1 MKRLVCVI
9 GLAWGLSTCVA
20 TDSGPV
26 DATSAALVARTLVSG
41 EIIAEANGWFDA
53 TDGNRVWLAN
63 VRGDAAP
70 ELVGVDD
77 SGQPWVGS
85 PTAGVP
91 SAPWGARTFFSR
103 ANQWLADP
111 NAPHLSLADVTGDGR
126 ADLVGI
132 AFDGTIWVSRALD
145 EPSMRGF
152 CPPVRVAPTSAPF
165 PRASYFTSPFPRV
178 SFVDLG
184 NDGALDLVGTG
195 RNGVVAVVRATPD
208 AATTC
213 TTPTMSL
220 VALHLDGPRPLQDL
234 LGVWTGT
241 GYEERYVER
250 ERPSFVWA
258 KRASG
263 TAWLVWTDANGNVW
277 TLDALTAD
285 DRRQIG
291 SFRWLEESGLFSGPH
306 DRLFAG
312 DLDGDANEELVVVA
326 PWPYATID
334 GVSPESPTGP
344 PIRVLSLTST
354 HVLTESTRRGFA
366 QAAFAQHAACFT
378 RPTEDLR
385 MADVTGDGAPDLVG
399 VDFFGG
405 LHVCESYVE
414 RSSPHAH
421 PDHASKRFAFRAS
434 APWVSAVP
442 PLHLRPHARDR
453 WVVAPI
459 RGPGSAAELVL
470 LDPSRDR
477 SVVAA
482 QVAGTRIHDVTHH
495 WDLGAWRIAA
505 RASMPFPASWTP
517 SCGLQ
522 VSNGTLRDAWVWG
535 AWVYATVEPTGAAPV
550 TAKFRENGC
559 GETFDANGNGRVDE
573 QGRSVWLT
581 RAPHTFAATAR
592 ISMLPDNFADLPGGG
607 GWGFT
612 RAQWPRTPSTT
623 LIPGEDQLPPTIGV
637 IVLAIPSEAPNAAHE
652 LFAIASLDAIGVNAG
667 ETLLALERTYGIAPD
682 HVVVAAT
689 HAHSTFRV
697 AALFD
702 SPYFDATDLLAST
715 TDGRAI
721 PLARFVDEQ
730 TTAAVGG
737 ALTRMQ
743 PVDLEV
749 GAATL
754 DPNAGPVPGRD
765 RAGRSPTVSGIC
777 PTNGEYCSP
786 GSMGPCEVDPHQ
798 AVNVHPYPRLSTM
811 RWVREGTREVVAML
825 VSYPMHPVSISER
838 HFLHADYP
846 GYLVTRAEENVCAG
860 RPECEVLFVNGA
872 GGDIDPTG
880 APRDGGHR
888 IADVAL
894 GLHQHTH
901 AGRTLRAHTT
911 RFWTSVDTSFERCP
925 AVADGRHRAV
935 TSSPGTLWRLTA
947 NGSPVTVVGAMS
959 GEPFIGHQI
968 AFDRAWASTPHTM
981 FVGYAHAYTGYHA
994 LPGEHANY
1002 GSAPCSGP
1010 MFYDRPESSSSCG
1023 PTGGCLDSYGRR
1035 GEALC
1040 RLAAAP
1046 ADALV
1051 SAAR

>member
-20 TDSGPV
+20 RDSEPV

-41 EIIAEANGWFDA
+41 EPIAEVHGWFRE
-53 TDGNRVWLAN
+53 TEGNRVWLAN

-184 NDGALDLVGTG
+184 NDGAMDVVGAGT
-195 RNGVVAVVRATPD
+195 NGVVAIVRATPD
-208 AATTC
+208 SATTC

-220 VALHLDGPRPLQDL
+220 VALHLDGPRPLQEL
-234 LGVWTGT
+234 RTVLGIDGRPWHWT
-241 GYEERYVER
+241 VER

-277 TLDALTAD
+277 MLDALTAD

-291 SFRWLEESGLFSGPH
+291 SFHWLDESGLFSGPH

-312 DLDGDANEELVVVA
+312 DLDGDANDELVVVA
-326 PWPYATID
+326 AWPYDRID

-344 PIRVLSLTST
+344 PIRVLSLTSS

-399 VDFFGG
+399 VDFSGG
-405 LHVCESYVE
+405 LHVCESHVE
-414 RSSPHAH
+414 RSSPHAP
-421 PDHASKRFAFRAS
+421 PDHASKRFAFRAA

-470 LDPSRDR
+470 LDPSTDR

-495 WDLGAWRIAA
+495 WDLGAWRITA

-517 SCGLQ
+517 SCGLR
-522 VSNGTLRDAWVWG
+522 VSNGTLRDAWVLG

-550 TAKFRENGC
+550 TATFLESGC

-581 RAPHTFAATAR
+581 RVPHTFAATADVT
-592 ISMLPDNFADLPGGG
+592 MLPENFADLPGGG
-607 GWGFT
+607 GWFAN
-612 RAQWPRTPSTT
+612 RAASPRTPSTRPDERE
-623 LIPGEDQLPPTIGV
+623 LRPSIRV
-637 IVLAIPSEAPNAAHE
+637 ILLAIPSEHPNAAHE
-652 LFAIASLDAIGVNAG
+652 LFALASLDAVGVNAG

-689 HAHSTFRV
+689 HAHSTFRMTAV
-697 AALFD
+697 LDA
-702 SPYFDATDLLAST
+702 PYFDAADLLAQT
-715 TDGRAI
+715 TAGRTM
-721 PLARFVDEQ
+721 PLTQFVEEQ
-730 TTAAVGG
+730 TTAAVGE
-737 ALTRMQ
+737 ALARMQ

-749 GAATL
+749 GALTL
-754 DPNAGPVPGRD
+754 DPSDGLVPGHD
-765 RAGRSPTVSGIC
+765 RAGRPDTSASCAASIAYC
-777 PTNGEYCSP
+777 PP
-786 GSMGPCEVDPHQ
+786 GSTGVCAVDPHRSSL
-798 AVNVHPYPRLSTM
+798 VHPYPRLSTM
-811 RWVREGTREVVAML
+811 RWVREGTNEVVAML
-825 VSYPMHPVSISER
+825 LSYPLHPVRIAP
-838 HFLHADYP
+838 FATDVLHADHP
-846 GYLVTRAEENVCAG
+846 GYVVSNLEARLCGDRTGCGVV
-860 RPECEVLFVNGA
+860 FVNGA
-872 GGDIDPTG
+872 GGDIDPSTSAAESG
-880 APRDGGHR
+880 TR
-888 IADVAL
+888 IADVAF
-894 GLHQHTH
+894 GLSQRRH
-901 AGRTLRAHTT
+901 AGRTLRAHAT
-911 RFWTSVDTSFERCP
+911 RYWTSVDTSFERCP
-925 AVADGRHRAV
+925 AVMDGRHRAV
-935 TSSPGTLWRLTA
+935 TSSPGTVWQMSSH
-947 NGSPVTVVGAMS
+947 GSPVTVVGAMS

-968 AFDRAWASTPHTM
+968 AFDRAWSTPHTM

-1002 GSAPCSGP
+1002 GSAPCNGP
-1010 MFYDRPESSSSCG
+1010 MFYDF
-1023 PTGGCLDSYGRR
+1023 PTCCQSVGV
-1035 GEALC
+1035 C
-1040 RLAAAP
+1040 RAAAAP
-1046 ADALV
+1046 VDALV